1 VNDAKEPTMKQMT
14 SARTWIGVAVGALLL
29 AACGGGSGDG
39 GSAMPPPSADRGTD
53 IPLEATTSAAAAVAF
68 VKTVAATSA
77 AGTEPIRVG
86 DATLATSDVDEPDPG
101 I

>member
-1 VNDAKEPTMKQMT
+1 MKHMT

-39 GSAMPPPSADRGTD
+39 GSAMPLQPSADRGTD

-68 VKTVAATSA
+68 VKTVAA
-77 AGTEPIRVG
+77 AGDNASEPIRVG
-86 DATLATSDVDEPDPG
+86 DATLATSDTDEPDPG
-101 I
+101 V